1 MYKNK
6 MEKTPKVFA
15 NKFQTV
21 KHKYPTNYS
30 TNNYVIPKKQLN
42 ISKYAISRYV
52 DLRALWNNFINN
64 DIKNSTSVPLFQNA
78 IKNRLLNYDNEISL
92 FQ

>member
-42 ISKYAISRYV
+42 ISKYAIS
-52 DLRALWNNFINN
+52 LRGPSLWNNFINN